1 MLANIT
7 VKDYMTANPVLFR
20 PDMGV
25 YEAIRKLLDHKITGA
40 PVVDDHGKVL
50 GAFSEVDCLKIA
62 STATY
67 YEGMAGQVGEY
78 MTTDLTTVDADTSI
92 LEAADL
98 FAQSNLRHFPVLDSG
113 RLAGVVS
120 RVDILR
126 ALLSIH

>member
-7 VKDYMTANPVLFR
+7 VKDYMTSNLVLFQ

-40 PVVDDHGKVL
+40 PVVDGHGKVL

-62 STATY
+62 SNATY
-67 YEGMAGQVGEY
+67 YEGMAGKVSEY
-78 MTTDLTTVDADTSI
+78 MTTDVTTVDADTSI

-98 FAQSNLRHFPVLDSG
+98 FSQSTLRHFPVLEDG
-113 RLAGVVS
+113 KLAGVVS